1 MITRKDIN
9 DKKIYEKMQKKI
21 KMPSR
26 HQKQKRKLSCVT
38 DKMAVS
44 LSTSH

>member
-1 MITRKDIN
+1 MKKLSTETLKKKKLMITRKDIN

-26 HQKQKRKLSCVT
+26 H
-38 DKMAVS
+38 
-44 LSTSH
+44 